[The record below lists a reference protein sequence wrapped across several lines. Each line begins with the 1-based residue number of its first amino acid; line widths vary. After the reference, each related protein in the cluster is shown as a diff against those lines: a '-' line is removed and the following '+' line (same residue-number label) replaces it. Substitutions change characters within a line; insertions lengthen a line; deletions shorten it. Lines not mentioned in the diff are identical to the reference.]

1 MRRVTGFRLFKSF
14 VCLATTLSFLAVS
27 CPFGPGS
34 AWALSLSEEKEL
46 GRKTLEM
53 FRDRLPL
60 IEDGELITYVQSV
73 GERVAR
79 QVGITPYQ
87 YQFFVVNEGVP
98 NAFAIPGGYIFIYRG
113 LIELMQNEGELAS
126 ILAHEISHIQA
137 RHIHRR
143 LEESKLINIASLA
156 GVIAGVLLGI
166 SGGSGARASQAITM
180 GTMAGARTYQLQY
193 SRENEREADQ
203 IGFRYLTAAGYSP
216 RDMVTIME
224 RLNQDKWRASSKLP
238 SYLST
243 HPALGERVLYLR
255 EHVEREEASKTSPRV
270 IREGEFEL
278 MQAAMVAD
286 HSDFRVAMDRF
297 QAEAKKA
304 GKKRS
309 AVAEYGMGRLY
320 LRQGKV
326 EEALPHL
333 QEAAKMASSSPYV
346 MSSLGAVYF
355 QMGKLQEAQR
365 VLETA
370 LVLNPSSPVAH
381 LRLAQVLQDLGQ
393 KSEALKHLQQI
404 EELAPSF
411 PEIDRLLGVLL
422 GQGNQIGPAH
432 YHLGRYYE
440 QRRDWKLAE
449 FHYQKARSLTQDSP
463 QRLAEIDQ
471 SLKEVVQRGKKAAY
485 EKSRQR

>member
-1 MRRVTGFRLFKSF
+1 
-14 VCLATTLSFLAVS
+14 LATLLSFLAVS
-27 CPFGPGS
+27 CHFQVNF

-53 FRDRLPL
+53 FRDHLPL
-60 IEDGELITYVQSV
+60 IEDGELIAYVQSV
-73 GERVAR
+73 GERVAK

-87 YQFFVVNEGVP
+87 FQFFVVNEGVP
-98 NAFAIPGGYIFIYRG
+98 NAFAIPGGYVFIYRG
-113 LIELMQNEGELAS
+113 IIELMRNEGELAS

-156 GVIAGVLLGI
+156 GVVAGVLLGM
-166 SGGSGARASQAITM
+166 SGGSGAKASQAITM
-180 GTMAGARTYQLQY
+180 GTMAGARSYQLRY

-216 RDMVTIME
+216 RDMVAIME
-224 RLNQDKWRASSKLP
+224 RLNQDKWRVSSKLP

-243 HPALGERVLYLR
+243 HPALGERVLYLQ
-255 EHVEREEASKTSPRV
+255 EMVEREKVSKGSPQV
-270 IREGEFEL
+270 IREGDFDM

-286 HSDFRVAMDRF
+286 YSDPKVAMDRF
-297 QAEAKKA
+297 QSEAKQA

-309 AVAEYGMGRLY
+309 PVAEYGKGRLY

-333 QEAAKMASSSPYV
+333 QEAARMASASPYV

-355 QMGKLQEAQR
+355 QMGKLDEAKR

-370 LVLNPSSPVAH
+370 LVLNPSSPIAH

-393 KSEALKHLQQI
+393 KAEALKHLQQI

-422 GQGNQIGPAH
+422 GQVNQLGSAH

-449 FHYQKARSLTQDSP
+449 IHYQKAKSLTQDSP
-463 QRLAEIDQ
+463 QRLAEIDR
-471 SLKEVVQRGKKAAY
+471 SLREVVQRSKRAVW
-485 EKSRQR
+485 EKSRER